1 MRTGPMTDRDE
12 ATRYLREHA
21 HYTEDLALWRA
32 IAGQVD
38 GPVLDVGAA
47 AGRVSIALAQDGRR
61 VVALDADPA
70 MLAALSAG
78 AATAGVADRISA
90 ICADMR
96 SFVLDGPV
104 ALAIA
109 PMNTLQVLT
118 TPEDQIACLDR
129 IRACLGPGA
138 EFWFDVAMP
147 DVVDVQSSIGVVR
160 AGDIFEDPDS
170 GARLAHAFWF
180 EWVDPVT
187 QTAQFTHRVDEIAP
201 DGVTHTFLR
210 HHEVHIF
217 TPPELRHLLARAGFE
232 VLQAFGDFAGGPLE
246 AGAERQVYRCGVA
259 G

>member
-1 MRTGPMTDRDE
+1 MTDRTD
-12 ATRYLREHA
+12 ATRYLLEHA
-21 HYTEDLALWRA
+21 HYTEDLPLWRA
-32 IAGQVD
+32 IAAQVD

-47 AGRVSIALAQDGRR
+47 AGRVSIALAREGCA

-70 MLAALSAG
+70 MLAALSA
-78 AATAGVADRISA
+78 AADAAGVADRIA
-90 ICADMR
+90 LVAADMR
-96 SFVLDGPV
+96 TFVLDAQV

-118 TPEDQIACLDR
+118 APDDQIACLER
-129 IRACLGPGA
+129 IRACLAPGA

-147 DVVDVQSSIGVVR
+147 DVVDVQSSIGIVR
-160 AGDIFEDPDS
+160 AGDVFEDPNT

-187 QTAQFTHRVDEIAP
+187 QTAQFTHRVDEISP
-201 DGVTHTFLR
+201 DGAMRAFFR

-217 TPPELRHLLARAGFE
+217 TPPELCHLLGRAGFE
-232 VLQAFGDFAGGPLE
+232 VLQAFGDFAGARLE

-259 G
+259 E